1 MKWQRCGAKDLSV
14 KLRQRRLRWFGHVK
28 RVEEGVL
35 REVVEVRIGGW
46 QPVGRPRKKWS
57 GCVMEDMNILGIEEY
72 MAQDREMWR
81 TVIARPTPS

>member
-1 MKWQRCGAKDLSV
+1 M
-14 KLRQRRLRWFGHVK
+14 K

-35 REVVEVRIGGW
+35 REVEGLRVGRRW
-46 QPVGRPRKKWS
+46 LVGRPRKRWK